1 MATEIFVNLDTLLL
15 GILLPS
21 LLLAFLCVL
30 ELLVLYILNIK
41 IRAITSKRKANS
53 SQVTTK
59 EDGLGVPEDP
69 SEGQTSKDDPIYT
82 SINLSVLKT
91 REELFHNTA
100 EYATIEDHHGISVSI
115 EMIDNRAYAQHF
127 LGHSTP

>member
-30 ELLVLYILNIK
+30 ELLVLYILNVK

-53 SQVTTK
+53 SQVITTK

-69 SEGQTSKDDPIYT
+69 SKGQTK
-82 SINLSVLKT
+82 K
-91 REELFHNTA
+91 
-100 EYATIEDHHGISVSI
+100 
-115 EMIDNRAYAQHF
+115 Q
-127 LGHSTP
+127 